1 MLSYIPEISATMR
14 GVGSLVGEQRPFVG
28 FLMKNWP
35 LAALAGVA
43 LFARL
48 RERHKKGELGLYNGM
63 ADFGLII
70 SPLVGLA
77 LLNQL
82 AREEQQITLA
92 QQQQPMNGM
101 AYLPQQGYDF
111 HPAMLANQPFD
122 APQQAPQPQQQ
133 VVGATA
139 APLAGVHVVNPAG
152 PGGQG
157 ESSHLSGGM
166 WG

>member
-82 AREEQQITLA
+82 AREEQQLTLA
-92 QQQQPMNGM
+92 QQQPMNGLP
-101 AYLPQQGYDF
+101 YLAAQPGYDF
-111 HPAMLANQPFD
+111 HPNMLANQPMD
-122 APQQAPQPQQQ
+122 APQQQPQQQ

-157 ESSHLSGGM
+157 ANPSHLSGGM